1 MMTLDS
7 LNARYRDVTERVG
20 AAAVRSGRKPS
31 DVMVVAVSKY
41 AELDQIR
48 ELIALGHMD
57 FGESRAQSLIQ
68 RAAVI
73 EEIFGRQLAVPQ
85 VAAAQRAARS
95 KQQESDGLPT
105 LPPATRVRWHM
116 IGHLQR
122 NKARKIVDLVR
133 LVHSVDSLR
142 IAEELQTIAY
152 LQRNKVKKVVGLAR
166 LIHSVDSL
174 RLIEEIQAAASKR
187 DEVVEIL
194 IQVNCSEEP
203 QKFGCAVAAAM
214 HLCEQ
219 AESSIHLRVRGFMTM
234 APHSVNP
241 EDSRPTFDRCRD
253 LFSDA
258 KRHGVGGAHFNILSM
273 GMSNDFE
280 VAIDCGSNLVR
291 VGSAIFGESARADAD
306 EDESDED

>member
-73 EEIFGRQLAVPQ
+73 EEMFGRQLAVPQ

-122 NKARKIVDLVR
+122 NK
-133 LVHSVDSLR
+133 
-142 IAEELQTIAY
+142 
-152 LQRNKVKKVVGLAR
+152 VKKVVGLAR

-174 RLIEEIQAAASKR
+174 RLIEEIQAAATKR

-203 QKFGCAVAAAM
+203 QKYGCAVAAAM

-234 APHSVNP
+234 APYSANP
-241 EDSRPTFDRCRD
+241 EDSRPAFERCRD

>member
-20 AAAVRSGRKPS
+20 AAAVRSGRKAS

-57 FGESRAQSLIQ
+57 FGESRVQSLIQ

-95 KQQESDGLPT
+95 KQQESDGLPA

-116 IGHLQR
+116 IGH
-122 NKARKIVDLVR
+122 
-133 LVHSVDSLR
+133 
-142 IAEELQTIAY
+142 

-174 RLIEEIQAAASKR
+174 RLIEEIQTAATKR

-203 QKFGCAVAAAM
+203 QKYGCAVAAAM

-219 AESSIHLRVRGFMTM
+219 AESSIHMRVRGFMTM
-234 APHSVNP
+234 APHSSNP

-258 KRHGVGGAHFNILSM
+258 KRHGVGGPHFNILSM

>member
-57 FGESRAQSLIQ
+57 FGESRVQSLIQ

-122 NKARKIVDLVR
+122 NK
-133 LVHSVDSLR
+133 
-142 IAEELQTIAY
+142 
-152 LQRNKVKKVVGLAR
+152 VKKVVGLAR

-174 RLIEEIQAAASKR
+174 RLIEEIQTAATKR

-203 QKFGCAVAAAM
+203 QKYGCAVAAAM

-234 APHSVNP
+234 APHSTNP
-241 EDSRPTFDRCRD
+241 EDSRPTFERCRD

-258 KRHGVGGAHFNILSM
+258 KRHGVGGPHFNILSM